1 MTGEVSF
8 NGLLAVAVVAAAIPI
23 ILGLFPRVPIPDSV
37 LEIVAGIVLG
47 PAVLGWVHTDE
58 AIAVLAKLGVAFLL
72 FLAGLEIDFRILR
85 GRPLPSSP
93 RGCSR
98 S

>member
-47 PAVLGWVHTDE
+47 PAVLGLSLIH
-58 AIAVLAKLGVAFLL
+58 I
-72 FLAGLEIDFRILR
+72 
-85 GRPLPSSP
+85 
-93 RGCSR
+93 
-98 S
+98 